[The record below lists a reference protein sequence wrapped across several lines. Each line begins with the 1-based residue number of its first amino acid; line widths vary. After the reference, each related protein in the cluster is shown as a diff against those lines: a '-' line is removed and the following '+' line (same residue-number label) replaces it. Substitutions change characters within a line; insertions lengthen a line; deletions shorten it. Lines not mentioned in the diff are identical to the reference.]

1 VTERSEEYGRA
12 AEARRTQMGAEEPP
26 RTRIESG
33 GDIEERQQIP
43 GTNHFVRI
51 SDWQNPAI
59 TTSAAAM
66 PDLVGHH
73 VPLAA
78 GAVIAAELAQRY
90 RHLTSAEIA
99 VFDLLRRLAQG
110 GSIYRVWIDEDRL
123 LDAMDLLDHESRKR
137 LLANMKSRELLE
149 EGAGKWR
156 AVR

>member
-1 VTERSEEYGRA
+1 VTERSE
-12 AEARRTQMGAEEPP
+12 QMGAEEPP
-26 RTRIESG
+26 RNRIESG

-51 SDWQNPAI
+51 GDWRNPAI

-73 VPLAA
+73 VPFAA

-90 RHLTSAEIA
+90 KHLSEDERT
-99 VFDLLRRLAQG
+99 VFDLLTRLAQG
-110 GSIYRVWIDEDRL
+110 GDICLVWIDEDRL
-123 LDAMDLLDHESRKR
+123 LNAMDPALEREDRRR
-137 LLANMKSRELLE
+137 LLARMKSRGLLE
-149 EGAGKWR
+149 EGAGEWR